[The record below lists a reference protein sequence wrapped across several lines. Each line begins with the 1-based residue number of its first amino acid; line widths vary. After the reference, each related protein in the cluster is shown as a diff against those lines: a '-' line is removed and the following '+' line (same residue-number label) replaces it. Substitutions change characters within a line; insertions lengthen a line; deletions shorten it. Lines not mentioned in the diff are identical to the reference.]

1 MSVNI
6 KYKGSTIADITESVT
21 KTLKT
26 SGKYCEADIV
36 VENTQDGG
44 GSLPPVVSKIDGG
57 SFTPTSETSTTDYSI
72 SHNLGEKPSGF
83 VIWTDDVHYGTA
95 GSDSIILVNLM
106 LKVCNYSETDIA
118 AYAATRKGKT
128 GVFGQYNNTVAATAE
143 SSWLSASYIICGIGS
158 TVYKAGVTYKWFAWV

>member
-6 KYKGSTIADITESVT
+6 KYKGGTIAEITESVT

-57 SFTPTSETSTTDYSI
+57 SFTPASETSTNSYSI
-72 SHNLGEKPSGF
+72 SHNIGEKPSGF
-83 VIWTDDVHYGTA
+83 VIWTDDVIHGEA
-95 GSDSIILVNLM
+95 ESNSMLLVNLM
-106 LKVCNYSETDIA
+106 LKVCDYSATA
-118 AYAATRKGKT
+118 VAVYAAARKASSGN
-128 GVFGQYNNTVAATAE
+128 FGQYNNTVAATAE
-143 SSWLSASYIICGIGS
+143 SEWLSESSIKISMSSTSYKSG
-158 TVYKAGVTYKWFAWV
+158 ATYKWFAWV